1 MPPTDRAGPAVAA
14 PGHPAAAAPVAPSEL
29 PPLFDAGRRR
39 LLLALVGVG
48 LLQAA
53 LAAGAALGVRAMV
66 DAWGIG
72 TRATVWAPGP
82 WAPWVAWGVVVI
94 ACALIVVGLRVAA
107 GRWSESLG
115 QRYVAAVRLAL
126 MHHLFR
132 LPPRRHQQMR
142 HGHLMARLTG
152 DLAALHR
159 WAGRT
164 VAPLLVASASF
175 VLLAATLAWLAPAV
189 AAGAAAACAPL
200 VGVAWWASVRLER
213 SLRAER
219 VQRWALA
226 GQVGER
232 LAEAAVVQ
240 VHGQAGRELRRLRR
254 RQQRLHD
261 AAVLRVRHA
270 AVLKA
275 MPPAAGLLV
284 MGLLAGWGGAQVAAG
299 AWSGGTLAGLLTL
312 CGLVLAPLRDFALG
326 LGNWRSWRVSRE
338 KLTGFLHQPP
348 LPDGQPDGAAPP
360 QGAGVLRLDG
370 LVAVPGMAGVT
381 AQLRRGDTAAVQGV
395 SGSGKSALLQA
406 LAGWL
411 VPAAGR
417 VLYEGDPGAESSAP
431 AARGVLLV
439 AADLPLLRGSVAGNL
454 RYLRKSA
461 RNEELMQALRAAG
474 VSALPAGAGL
484 SLGSPVFEGGR
495 NLPRVLRARLAL
507 ARALVDPPAVLL
519 IDDFDDL
526 LDGDAAADAPLAMLL
541 AQPPCTIV
549 IATRRP
555 DWAGRCAQRWPL
567 GPLPEAGPP
576 RVLELA
582 HAA

>member
-1 MPPTDRAGPAVAA
+1 MPPTDRASPAVAA
-14 PGHPAAAAPVAPSEL
+14 PGHPAAVAPVAPPEL

-39 LLLALVGVG
+39 LLLALVGIG

-72 TRATVWAPGP
+72 TRAMVWAPGP

-94 ACALIVVGLRVAA
+94 ACALIMFGLRVAA

-261 AAVLRVRHA
+261 AAVVRARHA

-299 AWSGGTLAGLLTL
+299 AW
-312 CGLVLAPLRDFALG
+312 
-326 LGNWRSWRVSRE
+326 
-338 KLTGFLHQPP
+338 
-348 LPDGQPDGAAPP
+348 
-360 QGAGVLRLDG
+360 
-370 LVAVPGMAGVT
+370 
-381 AQLRRGDTAAVQGV
+381 
-395 SGSGKSALLQA
+395 
-406 LAGWL
+406 
-411 VPAAGR
+411 
-417 VLYEGDPGAESSAP
+417 
-431 AARGVLLV
+431 
-439 AADLPLLRGSVAGNL
+439 
-454 RYLRKSA
+454 
-461 RNEELMQALRAAG
+461 
-474 VSALPAGAGL
+474 
-484 SLGSPVFEGGR
+484 GGR

-526 LDGDAAADAPLAMLL
+526 LDSDAAADAPPAMLL

-555 DWAGRCAQRWPL
+555 DWAARCAQRWPL